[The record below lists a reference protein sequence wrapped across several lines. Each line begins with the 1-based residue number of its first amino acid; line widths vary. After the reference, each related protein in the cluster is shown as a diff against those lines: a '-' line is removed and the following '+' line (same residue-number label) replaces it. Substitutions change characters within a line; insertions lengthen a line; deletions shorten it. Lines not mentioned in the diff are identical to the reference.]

1 MLRRRDREKEMQ
13 REARRLV
20 DTYGNL
26 VMRLAYTYLGS
37 RQDAE
42 DVSQDVLCKLITR
55 RTPFNSPE
63 HEKAWTIRC
72 TSNAC
77 KDILRS
83 AARTRNVALEAAGE
97 VRDTSQEA
105 TEDET
110 PGLVTRAVMELPPL
124 YREVIYLHYYEDMSI
139 KEIAGSIGE
148 SECAVAKRLSRARA
162 ELRSKLEGEN
172 DEQHA
177 DEVSRRDV
185 RRHTVPR
192 EAGSDDAGDRLRCAE
207 CRGQGA

>member
-1 MLRRRDREKEMQ
+1 MQ

-20 DTYGNL
+20 DTYGDL

-55 RTPFNSPE
+55 SAPFNGPE

-139 KEIAGSIGE
+139 KEIAGSTGA

-185 RRHTVPR
+185 SHHTVPR

>member
-1 MLRRRDREKEMQ
+1 MQ

-20 DTYGNL
+20 DTYGDL

-55 RTPFNSPE
+55 SAPFNGPE

-77 KDILRS
+77 KDILCS

-97 VRDTSQEA
+97 VRDTSQETA
-105 TEDET
+105 GDEP
-110 PGLVTRAVMELPPL
+110 PGLVTRAVMKLPPL
-124 YREVIYLHYYEDMSI
+124 YHEVIYLHYYEDMSI
-139 KEIAGSIGE
+139 REIAGSIGA
-148 SECAVAKRLSRARA
+148 SECAVAKRLSRART
-162 ELRSKLEGEN
+162 ELRSRLEGKN

-177 DEVSRRDV
+177 DKVSRGDV
-185 RRHTVPR
+185 RHHAVPR
-192 EAGSDDAGDRLRCAE
+192 EAGSDGTGDRLRRTE
-207 CRGQGA
+207 FEGQGA

>member
-1 MLRRRDREKEMQ
+1 MQ

-20 DTYGNL
+20 DTYGDL
-26 VMRLAYTYLGS
+26 AMRLAYTYLGS

-55 RTPFNSPE
+55 HTPFNSPE

-83 AARTRNVALEAAGE
+83 TARTRNVALEAAGE

-105 TEDET
+105 TGDEP

-139 KEIAGSIGE
+139 REIAGSIGA
-148 SECAVAKRLSRARA
+148 SECAVAKRLSRART
-162 ELRSKLEGEN
+162 ELRSRLEGKN
-172 DEQHA
+172 NEQHA
-177 DEVSRRDV
+177 NEVSRGDV
-185 RRHTVPR
+185 KHHAVPR
-192 EAGSDDAGDRLRCAE
+192 EAGPNDAGDRLCCAE
-207 CRGQGA
+207 GDGQGA